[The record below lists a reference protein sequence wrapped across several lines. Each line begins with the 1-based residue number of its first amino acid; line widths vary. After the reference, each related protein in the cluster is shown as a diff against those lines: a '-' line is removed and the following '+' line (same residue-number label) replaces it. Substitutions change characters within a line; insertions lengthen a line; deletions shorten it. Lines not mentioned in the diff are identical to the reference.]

1 VPALEIAAALAKMTL
16 GDKPLL
22 LEPDRKAPERRDR
35 DDGSA
40 RSRGSRRER
49 GRERDQHDGRG
60 ARSRTAEHDR
70 RPPPEG
76 MERFRIEIGR
86 VHGVQPGNIV
96 GAIANE
102 AGLDGQHIG
111 RIAIEEDHSFVDLPV
126 GMPRE
131 VFHDLKKVWVC
142 GLQLRISRPG
152 DGPPPSGSRP
162 ARPKHKKHRG
172 RKPHRDA

>member
-1 VPALEIAAALAKMTL
+1 
-16 GDKPLL
+16 
-22 LEPDRKAPERRDR
+22 
-35 DDGSA
+35 
-40 RSRGSRRER
+40 
-49 GRERDQHDGRG
+49 
-60 ARSRTAEHDR
+60 
-70 RPPPEG
+70 